1 MMLSQIVKKQAE
13 MIAARKAAEAERG
26 RKPAARPSARAAPR
40 PVAAAKPKPAPR
52 AARPEAAQPAPKVE
66 GVGAIT
72 LAVRVDAAT
81 VARMERLIAKEPKRS
96 KKSIAREALRR
107 FLAKYVLRVGQRSLL
122 VVPRPAKEEGGVT
135 IGIQVDA
142 EMHRDLL
149 RWCELSGFTKRQ
161 VLLAALRDLLF
172 PDL

>member
-13 MIAARKAAEAERG
+13 MVAARKASEAERG

-40 PVAAAKPKPAPR
+40 PVAAAKPKPVPL
-52 AARPEAAQPAPKVE
+52 AARPEAAQPAPK

-81 VARMERLIAKEPKRS
+81 VARMERLIAKEPKQS
-96 KKSIAREALRR
+96 KKGIAREALRR
-107 FLAKYVLRVGQRSLL
+107 FLAKYVLRAGQRSLL

>member
-26 RKPAARPSARAAPR
+26 RKPAARPAARAAPR
-40 PVAAAKPKPAPR
+40 PVAAVK
-52 AARPEAAQPAPKVE
+52 PAPKVE

-81 VARMERLIAKEPKRS
+81 VARMERLIAKEPKQS
-96 KKSIAREALRR
+96 KKGIAREALRR
-107 FLAKYVLRVGQRSLL
+107 FLAKYVLRAGQRSLL

>member
-13 MIAARKAAEAERG
+13 MVAARKASEAERG

-40 PVAAAKPKPAPR
+40 PAAAAAAAAAKPKPV
-52 AARPEAAQPAPKVE
+52 PKVE
-66 GVGAIT
+66 SVNAIT

-81 VARMERLIAKEPKRS
+81 VARMERLIAKGPKQS
-96 KKSIAREALRR
+96 KKGIAREALRR
-107 FLAKYVLRVGQRSLL
+107 FLAKYVLRAGQRSLL

-135 IGIQVDA
+135 VGFQVDA